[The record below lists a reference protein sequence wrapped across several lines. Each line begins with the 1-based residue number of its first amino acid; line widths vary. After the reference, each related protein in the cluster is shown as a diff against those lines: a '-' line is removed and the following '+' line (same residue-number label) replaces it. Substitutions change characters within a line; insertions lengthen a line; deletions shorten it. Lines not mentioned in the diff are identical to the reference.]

1 MWFRRQ
7 WWNVKYFLNGEMRRD
22 KRQRKAWANLAHKAR
37 ARRLAE
43 DKLEAQRYGLKDKCE
58 ELIKHGYLQES
69 SYRPYKGC
77 ISDEHYDLIMRNRVV
92 QLNVDD
98 YTVFE
103 VNTKGMDTW
112 EIDEFWAMLRD
123 KSKLNRPKP
132 IIIKS
137 VMSDRFPQ

>member
-1 MWFRRQ
+1 MT
-7 WWNVKYFLNGEMRRD
+7 
-22 KRQRKAWANLAHKAR
+22 
-37 ARRLAE
+37 
-43 DKLEAQRYGLKDKCE
+43 
-58 ELIKHGYLQES
+58 KHGYLQES